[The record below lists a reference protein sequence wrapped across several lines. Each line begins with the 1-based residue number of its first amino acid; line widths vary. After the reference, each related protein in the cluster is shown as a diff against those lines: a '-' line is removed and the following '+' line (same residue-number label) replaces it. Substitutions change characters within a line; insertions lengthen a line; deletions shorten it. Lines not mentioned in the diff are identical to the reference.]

1 MTTPYTLQELTA
13 LDRPAIKNHYLRL
26 SKEDRHMRFC
36 TTLND
41 WGIERYIDNVLNFDT
56 DRVYG
61 IIDDNGRL
69 VAAAVACAIVVNDRK
84 SVEAAFTVD
93 EDERKQGLGKK
104 LMAQIIADCRADGT
118 ELIFVSC
125 LRTNKK
131 MQALAKSFSMD
142 LEVNADEAY
151 AELKLK

>member
-1 MTTPYTLQELTA
+1 MTYTLQKLA
-13 LDRPAIKNHYLRL
+13 AMDRPAIKNHYLRL

-41 WGIERYIDNVLNFDT
+41 WGIENYIDTILNFETDT
-56 DRVYG
+56 VYG
-61 IIDDNGRL
+61 VIDGNGRL
-69 VAAAVACAIVVNDRK
+69 VAMAVACHIDVNGRK

-104 LMAQIIADCRADGT
+104 LMAQIIADCRADST

-131 MQALAKSFSMD
+131 MQALARSFSMELD
-142 LEVNADEAY
+142 INEDEAY